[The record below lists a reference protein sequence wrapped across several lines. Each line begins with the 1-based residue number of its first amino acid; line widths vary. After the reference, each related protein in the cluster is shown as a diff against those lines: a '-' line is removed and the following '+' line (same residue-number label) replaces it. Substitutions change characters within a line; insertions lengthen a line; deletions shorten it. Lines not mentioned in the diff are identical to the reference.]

1 MGEIDTRL
9 PPRRMKVFAI
19 IGLTTL
25 AAVCLA
31 LPAEEHIR
39 EEVSPLWEQE
49 TSLYERMVT
58 PSLYSQQSDLFASLV
73 EVEAGKGKKK
83 AKKAAPAA
91 KKKGGKKSAK
101 AGKSVDAKTLK
112 KEEHA
117 AFTAHGKEIAASQ
130 KRHNQAVLGPFQRH
144 KTVTAAEAKAAKTQ
158 EKRMADD
165 TKAQRKAEKVAAK
178 KVAKGAADAT
188 ARADHEWKK
197 GVRQVWK
204 IEHPHGKKGLAK
216 EKRDAKFIKTMKKV
230 SQGDAVIA
238 NGDQVYLKKGVGN
251 VKFGKAA
258 KKKAKKAAKKGKKAA
273 KKGKKKVAKKKAT
286 KKKKKEITLYQQQT
300 QLFEQMVQPRRT
312 VEQMALDDMH
322 DADDLAQNRYD
333 QMFEEALKPVAEE
346 SVDEVEELVQEDKIT
361 PLSDAEERR
370 GAQRVLFQREEELY
384 QESMQPMHTKEE
396 KALDEMRF
404 AEDVMQGE
412 LTHAYNNAL
421 RK

>member
-1 MGEIDTRL
+1 MGDSIF
-9 PPRRMKVFAI
+9 PRPATRMKVFAI

-165 TKAQRKAEKVAAK
+165 TNAQRKAEKVAAT

-204 IEHPHGKKGLAK
+204 IEHP
-216 EKRDAKFIKTMKKV
+216 
-230 SQGDAVIA
+230 
-238 NGDQVYLKKGVGN
+238 
-251 VKFGKAA
+251 
-258 KKKAKKAAKKGKKAA
+258 
-273 KKGKKKVAKKKAT
+273 
-286 KKKKKEITLYQQQT
+286 
-300 QLFEQMVQPRRT
+300 
-312 VEQMALDDMH
+312 
-322 DADDLAQNRYD
+322 
-333 QMFEEALKPVAEE
+333 
-346 SVDEVEELVQEDKIT
+346 
-361 PLSDAEERR
+361 
-370 GAQRVLFQREEELY
+370 
-384 QESMQPMHTKEE
+384 
-396 KALDEMRF
+396 
-404 AEDVMQGE
+404 
-412 LTHAYNNAL
+412 
-421 RK
+421 

>member
-1 MGEIDTRL
+1 MGDSIF
-9 PPRRMKVFAI
+9 PRPATRMKVFAI

-58 PSLYSQQSDLFASLV
+58 PSLYNQQSDLFDSLV
-73 EVEAGKGKKK
+73 ELEAGKGKKK
-83 AKKAAPAA
+83 AAKKAAP

-112 KEEHA
+112 KEEQA
-117 AFTAHGKEIAASQ
+117 AFTAHGKEIAASE
-130 KRHNQAVLGPFQRH
+130 KRHNQATLGPFQKH

-158 EKRMADD
+158 EKRMEAD
-165 TKAQRKAEKVAAK
+165 TKAQKKAEAEAAK
-178 KVAKGAADAT
+178 KVNKGAKDAT
-188 ARADHEWKK
+188 ARANSEWKK
-197 GVRQVWK
+197 GVRQVYK
-204 IEHPHGKKGLAK
+204 IEHPNATKKGLAK

-238 NGDQVYLKKGVGN
+238 NGDSVYLKKGVGN

-258 KKKAKKAAKKGKKAA
+258 KKAKKKAKGKKAA
-273 KKGKKKVAKKKAT
+273 KKGKKKAAKKA
-286 KKKKKEITLYQQQT
+286 KKKKEITLYQQQT
-300 QLFEQMVQPRRT
+300 ALFEQMVEPRRT
-312 VEQMALDDMH
+312 TEQKALDDMH
-322 DADDLAQNRYD
+322 DADDLAQNRYN
-333 QMFEEALKPVAEE
+333 QMFEEALKPVG
-346 SVDEVEELVQEDKIT
+346 SVDPIEELVQEDKIT

-370 GAQRVLFQREEELY
+370 GAQRVQELY
-384 QESMQPMHTKEE
+384 QESMQPMRTKED

-412 LTHAYNNAL
+412 LTHAYKKPL

>member
-58 PSLYSQQSDLFASLV
+58 PSLYNQQSDLFDSLV
-73 EVEAGKGKKK
+73 ELEAGKGKKK
-83 AKKAAPAA
+83 AAKKAAP

-112 KEEHA
+112 KEEQA
-117 AFTAHGKEIAASQ
+117 AFTAHGKEIAASE
-130 KRHNQAVLGPFQRH
+130 KRHNQATLGPFQKH

-158 EKRMADD
+158 EKRMEAD
-165 TKAQRKAEKVAAK
+165 TKAQKKAEAEAAK
-178 KVAKGAADAT
+178 KVNKGAKDAT
-188 ARADHEWKK
+188 ARANSEWKK
-197 GVRQVWK
+197 GVRQVYK
-204 IEHPHGKKGLAK
+204 IEHPNATKKGLAK

-238 NGDQVYLKKGVGN
+238 NGDSVYLKKGVGN

-258 KKKAKKAAKKGKKAA
+258 KKAKKKAKGKKGKKAA
-273 KKGKKKVAKKKAT
+273 KKGKKKAAKKA
-286 KKKKKEITLYQQQT
+286 KKKKEITLYQQQT
-300 QLFEQMVQPRRT
+300 ALFEQMVEPRRT
-312 VEQMALDDMH
+312 IEQKALDDMH
-322 DADDLAQNRYD
+322 DADDLAQNRYN
-333 QMFEEALKPVAEE
+333 QMFEEALKPVG
-346 SVDEVEELVQEDKIT
+346 SVDPIEELVQEDKIT

-370 GAQRVLFQREEELY
+370 GAQRVLFQREQELY
-384 QESMQPMHTKEE
+384 QESMQPMRTKED

-412 LTHAYNNAL
+412 LTHAYKKAL

>member
-1 MGEIDTRL
+1 MGDSIF
-9 PPRRMKVFAI
+9 PRPATRMKVFAI

-58 PSLYSQQSDLFASLV
+58 PSLYNQQSDLFDSLV
-73 EVEAGKGKKK
+73 ELEAGKGKKK
-83 AKKAAPAA
+83 AAKKAAP

-112 KEEHA
+112 KEEQA
-117 AFTAHGKEIAASQ
+117 AFTAHGKEIAASE
-130 KRHNQAVLGPFQRH
+130 KRHNQATLGPFQKH

-158 EKRMADD
+158 EKRMEAD
-165 TKAQRKAEKVAAK
+165 TKAQKKAEAEAAK
-178 KVAKGAADAT
+178 KVNKGAKDAT
-188 ARADHEWKK
+188 ARANSEWKK
-197 GVRQVWK
+197 GVRQVYK
-204 IEHPHGKKGLAK
+204 IEHPNATKKGLAK

-238 NGDQVYLKKGVGN
+238 NGDSVYLKKGVGN

-258 KKKAKKAAKKGKKAA
+258 KKAKKKAKGKKGKKAA
-273 KKGKKKVAKKKAT
+273 KKGKKKAAKKA
-286 KKKKKEITLYQQQT
+286 KKKKEITLHQQQT
-300 QLFEQMVQPRRT
+300 ALFEQMVEPRRT
-312 VEQMALDDMH
+312 IEQKALDDMH
-322 DADDLAQNRYD
+322 DADDLAQNRYN
-333 QMFEEALKPVAEE
+333 QMFEEALKPVG
-346 SVDEVEELVQEDKIT
+346 SVDPIEELVQEDKIT

-370 GAQRVLFQREEELY
+370 GAQRVLFQREQELY
-384 QESMQPMHTKEE
+384 QESMQPMRTKED

-412 LTHAYNNAL
+412 LTHAYKKAL

>member
-1 MGEIDTRL
+1 
-9 PPRRMKVFAI
+9 MKVFAI

-58 PSLYSQQSDLFASLV
+58 PSLYNQQSDLFDSLV
-73 EVEAGKGKKK
+73 ELEAGKGKKK
-83 AKKAAPAA
+83 AAKKAAP

-112 KEEHA
+112 KEEQA
-117 AFTAHGKEIAASQ
+117 AFTAHGKEIAASE
-130 KRHNQAVLGPFQRH
+130 KRHNQATLGPFQKH

-158 EKRMADD
+158 EKRMEAD
-165 TKAQRKAEKVAAK
+165 TKAQKKAEAEAAK
-178 KVAKGAADAT
+178 KVNKGAKDAT
-188 ARADHEWKK
+188 ARANSEWKK
-197 GVRQVWK
+197 GVRQVYK
-204 IEHPHGKKGLAK
+204 IEHPNATKKGLDK

-238 NGDQVYLKKGVGN
+238 NGDSVYLKKGVGN

-258 KKKAKKAAKKGKKAA
+258 KKAKKKAKGKKGKKAAKKGKKAA
-273 KKGKKKVAKKKAT
+273 KKA
-286 KKKKKEITLYQQQT
+286 KKKKEITLYQQQT
-300 QLFEQMVQPRRT
+300 ALFEQMVEPRRT
-312 VEQMALDDMH
+312 IEQKALDDMH
-322 DADDLAQNRYD
+322 DADDLAQNRYN
-333 QMFEEALKPVAEE
+333 QMFEEALKPVG
-346 SVDEVEELVQEDKIT
+346 SVDPIEELVQEDKIT

-370 GAQRVLFQREEELY
+370 GAQRVLFQREQELY
-384 QESMQPMHTKEE
+384 QESMQPMRTKED

-412 LTHAYNNAL
+412 LTHAYKKAL

>member
-1 MGEIDTRL
+1 MGDSIF
-9 PPRRMKVFAI
+9 PRPATRMKVFAI

-58 PSLYSQQSDLFASLV
+58 PSLYNQQSDLFDSLV
-73 EVEAGKGKKK
+73 ELEAGKGKKK
-83 AKKAAPAA
+83 AAKKAAP

-112 KEEHA
+112 KEEQA
-117 AFTAHGKEIAASQ
+117 AFTAHGKEIAASE
-130 KRHNQAVLGPFQRH
+130 KRHNQATLGPFQKH

-158 EKRMADD
+158 EKRMEAD
-165 TKAQRKAEKVAAK
+165 TKAQKKAEAEAAK
-178 KVAKGAADAT
+178 KVNKGAKDAT
-188 ARADHEWKK
+188 ARANSEWKK
-197 GVRQVWK
+197 GVRQVYK
-204 IEHPHGKKGLAK
+204 IEHPNATKKGLAK

-238 NGDQVYLKKGVGN
+238 NGDSVYLKKGVGN

-258 KKKAKKAAKKGKKAA
+258 KKAKKKAKGKKGKKAA
-273 KKGKKKVAKKKAT
+273 KKGKKKATKKA
-286 KKKKKEITLYQQQT
+286 KKKKEITLYQQQT
-300 QLFEQMVQPRRT
+300 ALFEQMVEPRRT
-312 VEQMALDDMH
+312 IEQKALDDMH
-322 DADDLAQNRYD
+322 DADDLAQNRYN
-333 QMFEEALKPVAEE
+333 QMFEEALKPVG
-346 SVDEVEELVQEDKIT
+346 SVDPIEELVQEDKIP

-370 GAQRVLFQREEELY
+370 GAQRVLFQREQELY
-384 QESMQPMHTKEE
+384 QESMQPMRTKED

-412 LTHAYNNAL
+412 LTHAYKKAL

>member
-1 MGEIDTRL
+1 MGDSIF
-9 PPRRMKVFAI
+9 PRPATRMKVFAI

-58 PSLYSQQSDLFASLV
+58 PSLYNQQSDLFDSLV
-73 EVEAGKGKKK
+73 ELEAGKGKKK
-83 AKKAAPAA
+83 AAKKAAP

-112 KEEHA
+112 KEEQA
-117 AFTAHGKEIAASQ
+117 AFTAHGKEIAASE
-130 KRHNQAVLGPFQRH
+130 KRHNQATLGPFQKH

-158 EKRMADD
+158 EKRMEAD
-165 TKAQRKAEKVAAK
+165 TKAQKKAEAEAAK
-178 KVAKGAADAT
+178 KVNKGAKDAT
-188 ARADHEWKK
+188 ARANSEWKK
-197 GVRQVWK
+197 GVRQVYK
-204 IEHPHGKKGLAK
+204 IEHPNATKKGLAK

-230 SQGDAVIA
+230 SQGDAVVA
-238 NGDQVYLKKGVGN
+238 NGDSVYLKKGVGN

-258 KKKAKKAAKKGKKAA
+258 KKAKKKAKGKKGKKAA
-273 KKGKKKVAKKKAT
+273 KKGKKKAAKKA
-286 KKKKKEITLYQQQT
+286 KKKKEITLYQQQT
-300 QLFEQMVQPRRT
+300 ALFEQMVEPRRT
-312 VEQMALDDMH
+312 IEQKALDDMH
-322 DADDLAQNRYD
+322 DADDLAQNRYN
-333 QMFEEALKPVAEE
+333 QMFNEALKPVG
-346 SVDEVEELVQEDKIT
+346 SVDPIEELVQEDKIT

-370 GAQRVLFQREEELY
+370 GAQRVLFQREQELY
-384 QESMQPMHTKEE
+384 QESMQPMRTKED

-412 LTHAYNNAL
+412 LTHAYKKAL

>member
-1 MGEIDTRL
+1 MGDSIF
-9 PPRRMKVFAI
+9 PRPATRMKVFAI

-31 LPAEEHIR
+31 LPAEEPIR

-49 TSLYERMVT
+49 TSLYEQMVT
-58 PSLYSQQSDLFASLV
+58 PSLYSQQSDLFDSLM

-83 AKKAAPAA
+83 AAAKKGGKKKAAPA
-91 KKKGGKKSAK
+91 K
-101 AGKSVDAKTLK
+101 AAKSVDAKTLK
-112 KEEHA
+112 KDEKA
-117 AFTAHGKEIAASQ
+117 AFAAHDKEIAASQ
-130 KRHNQAVLGPFQRH
+130 KRHNQATLGPFQRH
-144 KTVTAAEAKAAKTQ
+144 KTVMAAEAKAAKTQ
-158 EKRMADD
+158 AKRMADD
-165 TKAQRKAEKVAAK
+165 TAAQKKAEAQAAK
-178 KVAKGAADAT
+178 KTDKAAKAAT
-188 ARADHEWKK
+188 GRANTEWKK

-204 IEHPHGKKGLAK
+204 DEHPNGKKGLPK
-216 EKRDAKFIKTMKKV
+216 EKRDAKFIHTMKAV
-230 SQGDAVIA
+230 AQGKAVIA

-258 KKKAKKAAKKGKKAA
+258 KKKAKKAGKKGKKAA
-273 KKGKKKVAKKKAT
+273 KKGKKKVA

-384 QESMQPMHTKEE
+384 QESMQPMRTKED

>member
-9 PPRRMKVFAI
+9 PPRRMKVFSI

-101 AGKSVDAKTLK
+101 AGKSADA
-112 KEEHA
+112 
-117 AFTAHGKEIAASQ
+117 KEIAASQ

-230 SQGDAVIA
+230 SQ
-238 NGDQVYLKKGVGN
+238 
-251 VKFGKAA
+251 
-258 KKKAKKAAKKGKKAA
+258 
-273 KKGKKKVAKKKAT
+273 
-286 KKKKKEITLYQQQT
+286 
-300 QLFEQMVQPRRT
+300 
-312 VEQMALDDMH
+312 
-322 DADDLAQNRYD
+322 
-333 QMFEEALKPVAEE
+333 
-346 SVDEVEELVQEDKIT
+346 
-361 PLSDAEERR
+361 
-370 GAQRVLFQREEELY
+370 
-384 QESMQPMHTKEE
+384 
-396 KALDEMRF
+396 
-404 AEDVMQGE
+404 
-412 LTHAYNNAL
+412 
-421 RK
+421 

>member
-1 MGEIDTRL
+1 MGDSIF
-9 PPRRMKVFAI
+9 PRPATRMKVFAI

-58 PSLYSQQSDLFASLV
+58 PSLYNQQSDLFDSLV
-73 EVEAGKGKKK
+73 ELEAGKGKKK
-83 AKKAAPAA
+83 AAKKAAP

-112 KEEHA
+112 KEEQA
-117 AFTAHGKEIAASQ
+117 AFTAHGKEIAASE
-130 KRHNQAVLGPFQRH
+130 KRHNQA
-144 KTVTAAEAKAAKTQ
+144 TQ
-158 EKRMADD
+158 AD
-165 TKAQRKAEKVAAK
+165 TKAQKKAEAEAAK
-178 KVAKGAADAT
+178 KVNKGAKDAT
-188 ARADHEWKK
+188 ARANSEWKK
-197 GVRQVWK
+197 GVRQVYK
-204 IEHPHGKKGLAK
+204 IEHPNATKKGLAK

-238 NGDQVYLKKGVGN
+238 NGDSVYLKKGVGN

-258 KKKAKKAAKKGKKAA
+258 KKAKKKAKKGKKAA
-273 KKGKKKVAKKKAT
+273 KKA
-286 KKKKKEITLYQQQT
+286 KKKKEITLYQQQT
-300 QLFEQMVQPRRT
+300 ALFEQMVEPRRT
-312 VEQMALDDMH
+312 TEQKALDDMH
-322 DADDLAQNRYD
+322 DADDLAQNRYN
-333 QMFEEALKPVAEE
+333 QMFNEALKPVG
-346 SVDEVEELVQEDKIT
+346 SVDPIEELVQEDKIT

-370 GAQRVLFQREEELY
+370 GAQRVLFQREQELY
-384 QESMQPMHTKEE
+384 QESMQPMRTKED

-412 LTHAYNNAL
+412 LTHAYKKAL

>member
-1 MGEIDTRL
+1 MGDSIF
-9 PPRRMKVFAI
+9 PRPATRMKVFAI

-58 PSLYSQQSDLFASLV
+58 PSLYNQQSDLFDSLV
-73 EVEAGKGKKK
+73 ELEAGKGKKK
-83 AKKAAPAA
+83 AAKKAAP

-112 KEEHA
+112 KEEQA
-117 AFTAHGKEIAASQ
+117 AFTAHGKEIAASE
-130 KRHNQAVLGPFQRH
+130 KRHNQATLGPFQKH

-158 EKRMADD
+158 EKRMEAD
-165 TKAQRKAEKVAAK
+165 TKAQKKAEAEAAK
-178 KVAKGAADAT
+178 KVNKGAKDAT
-188 ARADHEWKK
+188 ARANSEWKK
-197 GVRQVWK
+197 GVRQVYK
-204 IEHPHGKKGLAK
+204 IEHPNATKKGLAK

-238 NGDQVYLKKGVGN
+238 NGDSVYLKKGVGN

-258 KKKAKKAAKKGKKAA
+258 KKAKKKAKGKKGKKAA
-273 KKGKKKVAKKKAT
+273 KKVKKKAA
-286 KKKKKEITLYQQQT
+286 KKAKKKKEITLYQQQT
-300 QLFEQMVQPRRT
+300 ALFEQMVEPRRT
-312 VEQMALDDMH
+312 IEQKALDDMH
-322 DADDLAQNRYD
+322 DADDLAQNRYN
-333 QMFEEALKPVAEE
+333 QMFEEALKPVG
-346 SVDEVEELVQEDKIT
+346 SVDPIEELVQEDKIT

-370 GAQRVLFQREEELY
+370 GAQRVLFQREQELY
-384 QESMQPMHTKEE
+384 QESMQPMRTKED

-412 LTHAYNNAL
+412 LTHAYKKAL

>member
-1 MGEIDTRL
+1 MGDSIF
-9 PPRRMKVFAI
+9 PRPATRMKVFAI

-58 PSLYSQQSDLFASLV
+58 PSLYNQQSDLFDSLV
-73 EVEAGKGKKK
+73 ELEAGKGKKK
-83 AKKAAPAA
+83 AAKKAAP

-112 KEEHA
+112 KEEQA
-117 AFTAHGKEIAASQ
+117 AFTAHGKEIAASE
-130 KRHNQAVLGPFQRH
+130 KRHNQATLGPFQKH

-158 EKRMADD
+158 EKRMEAD
-165 TKAQRKAEKVAAK
+165 TKAQKKAEAEAAK
-178 KVAKGAADAT
+178 KVNKGAKDAT
-188 ARADHEWKK
+188 ARANSEWKK
-197 GVRQVWK
+197 GVRQVYK
-204 IEHPHGKKGLAK
+204 IEHPNATKKGLAK

-238 NGDQVYLKKGVGN
+238 NGDSVYLKKGVGN
-251 VKFGKAA
+251 VKFGEAAKKA
-258 KKKAKKAAKKGKKAA
+258 KKKAKGKKGKKAA
-273 KKGKKKVAKKKAT
+273 KKGKKKAAKKA
-286 KKKKKEITLYQQQT
+286 KKKKEITLYQQQT
-300 QLFEQMVQPRRT
+300 ALFEQMVEPRRT
-312 VEQMALDDMH
+312 IEQKALDDMH
-322 DADDLAQNRYD
+322 DADDLAQNRYN
-333 QMFEEALKPVAEE
+333 QMFEEALKPVG
-346 SVDEVEELVQEDKIT
+346 SVDPIEELVQEDKIT

-370 GAQRVLFQREEELY
+370 GAQRVLFQREQELY
-384 QESMQPMHTKEE
+384 QESMQPMRTKED

-412 LTHAYNNAL
+412 LTHAYKKAL

>member
-1 MGEIDTRL
+1 MGDSIF
-9 PPRRMKVFAI
+9 PRPATRMKVFAI

-58 PSLYSQQSDLFASLV
+58 PSLYNQQSDLFDSLV
-73 EVEAGKGKKK
+73 ELEAGKGKKK
-83 AKKAAPAA
+83 AAKKAAP

-112 KEEHA
+112 KEEQA
-117 AFTAHGKEIAASQ
+117 AFTAHGKEIAASE
-130 KRHNQAVLGPFQRH
+130 KRHNQATLGPFQKH

-158 EKRMADD
+158 EKRMEAD
-165 TKAQRKAEKVAAK
+165 TKAQKKAEAEAAK
-178 KVAKGAADAT
+178 KVNKGAKDAT
-188 ARADHEWKK
+188 ARANSEWKK
-197 GVRQVWK
+197 GVRQVYK
-204 IEHPHGKKGLAK
+204 IEHPNATKKGLAK

-238 NGDQVYLKKGVGN
+238 NGDSVYLKKG
-251 VKFGKAA
+251 
-258 KKKAKKAAKKGKKAA
+258 
-273 KKGKKKVAKKKAT
+273 
-286 KKKKKEITLYQQQT
+286 ITLYQQQT
-300 QLFEQMVQPRRT
+300 ALFEQMVEPRRT
-312 VEQMALDDMH
+312 TEQKALDDMH
-322 DADDLAQNRYD
+322 DADDLAQNRYN
-333 QMFEEALKPVAEE
+333 QMFNEALKPVG
-346 SVDEVEELVQEDKIT
+346 SVDPIEELVQEDKIT

-370 GAQRVLFQREEELY
+370 GAQRVLFQREQELY
-384 QESMQPMHTKEE
+384 QESMQPMRTKED

-412 LTHAYNNAL
+412 LTHAYKKAL

>member
-9 PPRRMKVFAI
+9 PPRRMKVFSI

-165 TKAQRKAEKVAAK
+165 TKAQRKAEKAAAK

-251 VKFGKAA
+251 VKFG
-258 KKKAKKAAKKGKKAA
+258 KAA

>member
-1 MGEIDTRL
+1 
-9 PPRRMKVFAI
+9 MKVFAI

-58 PSLYSQQSDLFASLV
+58 PSLYNQQSDLFDSLV
-73 EVEAGKGKKK
+73 ELEAGKGKKK
-83 AKKAAPAA
+83 AAKKAAP

-112 KEEHA
+112 KEEQA
-117 AFTAHGKEIAASQ
+117 AFTAHGKEIAPSE
-130 KRHNQAVLGPFQRH
+130 KRHNQATLGPFQKH

-158 EKRMADD
+158 EKRMEAD
-165 TKAQRKAEKVAAK
+165 TKAQKKAEAEAAK
-178 KVAKGAADAT
+178 KVNKGAKDAT
-188 ARADHEWKK
+188 ARANSEWKK
-197 GVRQVWK
+197 GVRQVYK
-204 IEHPHGKKGLAK
+204 IEHPNATKKGLDK

-238 NGDQVYLKKGVGN
+238 NGDSVYLKKGVGN

-258 KKKAKKAAKKGKKAA
+258 KKAKKKAKGKKGKKAAKKGKKAA
-273 KKGKKKVAKKKAT
+273 KKA
-286 KKKKKEITLYQQQT
+286 KKKKEITLYQQQT
-300 QLFEQMVQPRRT
+300 ALFEQMVEPRRT
-312 VEQMALDDMH
+312 IEQKALDDMH
-322 DADDLAQNRYD
+322 DADDLAQNRYN
-333 QMFEEALKPVAEE
+333 QMFEEALKPVG
-346 SVDEVEELVQEDKIT
+346 SVDPIEELVQEDKIT

-370 GAQRVLFQREEELY
+370 GAQRVLFQREQELY
-384 QESMQPMHTKEE
+384 QESMQPMRTKED

-412 LTHAYNNAL
+412 LTHAYKKAL

>member
-1 MGEIDTRL
+1 MGDSIF
-9 PPRRMKVFAI
+9 PRPATRMKVFAI

-49 TSLYERMVT
+49 TSLYN
-58 PSLYSQQSDLFASLV
+58 QQSDLFDSLV
-73 EVEAGKGKKK
+73 ELEAGKGKKK
-83 AKKAAPAA
+83 AAKKAAP

-112 KEEHA
+112 KEEQA
-117 AFTAHGKEIAASQ
+117 AFTAHGKEIAASE
-130 KRHNQAVLGPFQRH
+130 KRHNQATLGPFQKH
-144 KTVTAAEAKAAKTQ
+144 KTVTAAEA
-158 EKRMADD
+158 E
-165 TKAQRKAEKVAAK
+165 AAK
-178 KVAKGAADAT
+178 KVNKGAKDAT
-188 ARADHEWKK
+188 ARANSEWKK
-197 GVRQVWK
+197 GVRQVYK
-204 IEHPHGKKGLAK
+204 IEHPNATKKGLAK

-238 NGDQVYLKKGVGN
+238 NGDSVYLKKGVGN

-258 KKKAKKAAKKGKKAA
+258 KKAKKKAKGKKGKKAA
-273 KKGKKKVAKKKAT
+273 KKGKKKAAKKA
-286 KKKKKEITLYQQQT
+286 KKKKEITLYQQQT
-300 QLFEQMVQPRRT
+300 ALFEQMVEPRRT
-312 VEQMALDDMH
+312 TEQKALDDMH
-322 DADDLAQNRYD
+322 DADDLAQNRYN
-333 QMFEEALKPVAEE
+333 QMFEEALKPVG
-346 SVDEVEELVQEDKIT
+346 SVDPIEELVQEDKIT

-370 GAQRVLFQREEELY
+370 GSQRVQELY
-384 QESMQPMHTKEE
+384 QESMQPMRTKED

-412 LTHAYNNAL
+412 LTHAYKKPL

>member
-1 MGEIDTRL
+1 
-9 PPRRMKVFAI
+9 MKVFAI

-58 PSLYSQQSDLFASLV
+58 PSLYNQQSDLFDSLV
-73 EVEAGKGKKK
+73 ELEAGKGKKK
-83 AKKAAPAA
+83 AAKKAAP

-112 KEEHA
+112 KEEQA
-117 AFTAHGKEIAASQ
+117 AFTAHGKEIAASE
-130 KRHNQAVLGPFQRH
+130 KRHNQATLGPFQKH

-158 EKRMADD
+158 EKRMEAD
-165 TKAQRKAEKVAAK
+165 TKAQKKAEAEAAK
-178 KVAKGAADAT
+178 KVNKGAKDAT
-188 ARADHEWKK
+188 ARANSEWKK
-197 GVRQVWK
+197 GVRQVYK
-204 IEHPHGKKGLAK
+204 IEHPNATKKGLAK

-238 NGDQVYLKKGVGN
+238 NGDSVYLKKGVGN

-258 KKKAKKAAKKGKKAA
+258 KKAKKAKGKKGKKAA
-273 KKGKKKVAKKKAT
+273 KKGKKKAAKKA
-286 KKKKKEITLYQQQT
+286 KKKKEITLYQQQT
-300 QLFEQMVQPRRT
+300 ALFEQMVEPRRT
-312 VEQMALDDMH
+312 IEQKALDDMH
-322 DADDLAQNRYD
+322 DADDLAQNRYN
-333 QMFEEALKPVAEE
+333 QMFEEALKPVG
-346 SVDEVEELVQEDKIT
+346 SVDPIEELVQEDKIT

-370 GAQRVLFQREEELY
+370 GAQRVLFQREQELY
-384 QESMQPMHTKEE
+384 QESMQPMRTKED

-412 LTHAYNNAL
+412 LTHAYKKAL

>member
-1 MGEIDTRL
+1 MGDSIFPRPATR
-9 PPRRMKVFAI
+9 MEVFAI

-58 PSLYSQQSDLFASLV
+58 PSLYNQQSDLFDSLV
-73 EVEAGKGKKK
+73 ELEAGKGKKK
-83 AKKAAPAA
+83 AAKKAAP

-112 KEEHA
+112 KEEQA
-117 AFTAHGKEIAASQ
+117 AFTAHGKEIAASE
-130 KRHNQAVLGPFQRH
+130 KRHNQATLGPFQKH

-158 EKRMADD
+158 EKRMEAD
-165 TKAQRKAEKVAAK
+165 TKAQKKAEAEAAK
-178 KVAKGAADAT
+178 KVNKGAKDAT
-188 ARADHEWKK
+188 ARANSEWKK
-197 GVRQVWK
+197 GVRQVYK
-204 IEHPHGKKGLAK
+204 IEHPNATKKGLAK

-238 NGDQVYLKKGVGN
+238 NGDSVYLKKGVGN

-258 KKKAKKAAKKGKKAA
+258 KKAKKKAKGKKGKKAA
-273 KKGKKKVAKKKAT
+273 KKGKKKAAKKA
-286 KKKKKEITLYQQQT
+286 KKKKEITLYQQQT
-300 QLFEQMVQPRRT
+300 ALFEQMVEPRRT
-312 VEQMALDDMH
+312 IEQKALDDMH
-322 DADDLAQNRYD
+322 DADDLAQNRYN
-333 QMFEEALKPVAEE
+333 QMFEEALKPVG
-346 SVDEVEELVQEDKIT
+346 SVDPIEELVQEDKIT

-370 GAQRVLFQREEELY
+370 GAQRVLFQREQELY
-384 QESMQPMHTKEE
+384 QESMQPMRTKED

-412 LTHAYNNAL
+412 LTHAYKKAL

>member
-1 MGEIDTRL
+1 MGDSIF
-9 PPRRMKVFAI
+9 PRPATRMKVFAI

-58 PSLYSQQSDLFASLV
+58 PSLYNQQSDLFDSLV
-73 EVEAGKGKKK
+73 ELEAGKGKKK
-83 AKKAAPAA
+83 AAKKAAP

-112 KEEHA
+112 KEEQA
-117 AFTAHGKEIAASQ
+117 AFTAHGKEIAASE
-130 KRHNQAVLGPFQRH
+130 KRHNQATLGPFQKH

-158 EKRMADD
+158 EKRMEAD
-165 TKAQRKAEKVAAK
+165 TKAQKKAEAEAAK
-178 KVAKGAADAT
+178 KVNKGAKDAT
-188 ARADHEWKK
+188 ARANSEWKK
-197 GVRQVWK
+197 GVRQVYK
-204 IEHPHGKKGLAK
+204 IEHPNATKKGLAK

-238 NGDQVYLKKGVGN
+238 NGDSVYLKKGVGN

-258 KKKAKKAAKKGKKAA
+258 KKAKKKAKGKKGKKGKKAA
-273 KKGKKKVAKKKAT
+273 KKGKKKAAKKA
-286 KKKKKEITLYQQQT
+286 KKKKEITLYQQQT
-300 QLFEQMVQPRRT
+300 ALFEQMVEPRRT
-312 VEQMALDDMH
+312 IEQKALDDMH
-322 DADDLAQNRYD
+322 DADDLAQNRYN
-333 QMFEEALKPVAEE
+333 QMFEEALKPVG
-346 SVDEVEELVQEDKIT
+346 SVDPIEELVQEDKIT

-370 GAQRVLFQREEELY
+370 GAQRVLFQREQELY
-384 QESMQPMHTKEE
+384 QESMQPMRTKED

-412 LTHAYNNAL
+412 LTHAYKKAL

>member
-1 MGEIDTRL
+1 MGDSIF
-9 PPRRMKVFAI
+9 PRPATRMKVFAI

-83 AKKAAPAA
+83 AAKKAAP

-112 KEEHA
+112 KEEQA
-117 AFTAHGKEIAASQ
+117 AFTAHGKEIAASE
-130 KRHNQAVLGPFQRH
+130 KRHNQATLGPFQKH

-158 EKRMADD
+158 EKRMEAD
-165 TKAQRKAEKVAAK
+165 TKAQKKAEAEAAK
-178 KVAKGAADAT
+178 KVNKGAKDAT
-188 ARADHEWKK
+188 ARANSEWKK
-197 GVRQVWK
+197 GVRQVYK
-204 IEHPHGKKGLAK
+204 IEHPNATKKGLAK

-238 NGDQVYLKKGVGN
+238 NGDSVYLKKGVGN

-258 KKKAKKAAKKGKKAA
+258 KKAKKKAKGKKGKKAA
-273 KKGKKKVAKKKAT
+273 KEGKKKAAKKA
-286 KKKKKEITLYQQQT
+286 KKKKEITLYQQQT
-300 QLFEQMVQPRRT
+300 ALFEQMVEPRRT
-312 VEQMALDDMH
+312 IEQKALDDMH
-322 DADDLAQNRYD
+322 DADDLAQNRYN
-333 QMFEEALKPVAEE
+333 QMFEEALKPVG
-346 SVDEVEELVQEDKIT
+346 SVDPIEELVQEDKIT

-370 GAQRVLFQREEELY
+370 GAQRVLFQREQELY
-384 QESMQPMHTKEE
+384 QESMQPMRTKED

-412 LTHAYNNAL
+412 LTHAYKKAL

>member
-1 MGEIDTRL
+1 MGDSIF
-9 PPRRMKVFAI
+9 PRPATRMKVFAI

-58 PSLYSQQSDLFASLV
+58 PSLYNQQSDLFDSLV
-73 EVEAGKGKKK
+73 ELEAGKGKKK
-83 AKKAAPAA
+83 AAKKAAP

-112 KEEHA
+112 KEEQA
-117 AFTAHGKEIAASQ
+117 AFTAHGKEIAASE
-130 KRHNQAVLGPFQRH
+130 KRHNQATLGPFQKH

-158 EKRMADD
+158 EKRMEAD
-165 TKAQRKAEKVAAK
+165 TKAQKKAEAEAAK
-178 KVAKGAADAT
+178 KVNKGAKDAT
-188 ARADHEWKK
+188 ARANSEWKK
-197 GVRQVWK
+197 GVRQVYK
-204 IEHPHGKKGLAK
+204 IEHPNATKKGLAK

-238 NGDQVYLKKGVGN
+238 NGDSVYLKKGVGN

-258 KKKAKKAAKKGKKAA
+258 KKAKKKAKGKKGKKAA
-273 KKGKKKVAKKKAT
+273 KKGKKKAAKKA
-286 KKKKKEITLYQQQT
+286 KKKKEITLYQQQT
-300 QLFEQMVQPRRT
+300 ALFEQMVEPRRT
-312 VEQMALDDMH
+312 IEQKALDDMH
-322 DADDLAQNRYD
+322 DADDLAQNRYN
-333 QMFEEALKPVAEE
+333 QMFEEALKPVG
-346 SVDEVEELVQEDKIT
+346 SVDPIEELVQEDKIT

-370 GAQRVLFQREEELY
+370 GAQRVLFQREQELY
-384 QESMQPMHTKEE
+384 QESMQPMRTKED

-412 LTHAYNNAL
+412 LTHAYKKAL

>member
-1 MGEIDTRL
+1 MGDSIF
-9 PPRRMKVFAI
+9 PRPATRMKVFAI

-58 PSLYSQQSDLFASLV
+58 PSLYNQQSDLFDSLV
-73 EVEAGKGKKK
+73 ELEAGKGKKK
-83 AKKAAPAA
+83 AAKKAAP

-112 KEEHA
+112 KEEQA
-117 AFTAHGKEIAASQ
+117 AFTAHGKEIAASE
-130 KRHNQAVLGPFQRH
+130 KRHNQATLGPFQKH

-158 EKRMADD
+158 EKRMEAD
-165 TKAQRKAEKVAAK
+165 TKAQKKAEAEAAK
-178 KVAKGAADAT
+178 KVNKGAKDAT
-188 ARADHEWKK
+188 ARANSEWKK
-197 GVRQVWK
+197 GVRQVYK
-204 IEHPHGKKGLAK
+204 IEHPNATKKGLAK

-238 NGDQVYLKKGVGN
+238 NGDSVYLKKGVGN

-258 KKKAKKAAKKGKKAA
+258 KKGKKSKKAA
-273 KKGKKKVAKKKAT
+273 KKGKKKAAKKA
-286 KKKKKEITLYQQQT
+286 KKKKEITLYQQQT
-300 QLFEQMVQPRRT
+300 ALFEQMVEPRRT
-312 VEQMALDDMH
+312 IEQKALDDMH
-322 DADDLAQNRYD
+322 DADDLAQNRYN
-333 QMFEEALKPVAEE
+333 QMFEEALKPVG
-346 SVDEVEELVQEDKIT
+346 SVDPIEELVQEDKIT

-370 GAQRVLFQREEELY
+370 GAQRVLFQREQELY
-384 QESMQPMHTKEE
+384 QESMQPMRTKED

-412 LTHAYNNAL
+412 LTHAYKKAL

>member
-1 MGEIDTRL
+1 MGDSIF
-9 PPRRMKVFAI
+9 PRPATRMKVFAI

-58 PSLYSQQSDLFASLV
+58 PSLYNQQSDLFDSLV
-73 EVEAGKGKKK
+73 ELEAGKGKKK
-83 AKKAAPAA
+83 AAKKAAP

-112 KEEHA
+112 KEEQA
-117 AFTAHGKEIAASQ
+117 AFTAHGKEIAASE
-130 KRHNQAVLGPFQRH
+130 KRHNQATLGPFQKH

-158 EKRMADD
+158 EKRMEAD
-165 TKAQRKAEKVAAK
+165 TKAQKKAEAEAAK
-178 KVAKGAADAT
+178 KVNKGAKDAT
-188 ARADHEWKK
+188 ARANSEWKK
-197 GVRQVWK
+197 GVRQVYK
-204 IEHPHGKKGLAK
+204 IEHPNATKKGLAK

-238 NGDQVYLKKGVGN
+238 NGDSVYLKKGVGN

-258 KKKAKKAAKKGKKAA
+258 KKAKKKAKGKKGKKAA
-273 KKGKKKVAKKKAT
+273 KKGKKKAAKKA
-286 KKKKKEITLYQQQT
+286 KKKKEITLYQQQT
-300 QLFEQMVQPRRT
+300 ALFEQMVEPRRT
-312 VEQMALDDMH
+312 TEQKALDDMH
-322 DADDLAQNRYD
+322 DADDLAQNRYN
-333 QMFEEALKPVAEE
+333 QMFEEALKPVG
-346 SVDEVEELVQEDKIT
+346 SVDPIEELVQEDKIT

-370 GAQRVLFQREEELY
+370 GAQRVLFQREQELY
-384 QESMQPMHTKEE
+384 QESMQPMRTKED

-412 LTHAYNNAL
+412 LTHAYKKAL